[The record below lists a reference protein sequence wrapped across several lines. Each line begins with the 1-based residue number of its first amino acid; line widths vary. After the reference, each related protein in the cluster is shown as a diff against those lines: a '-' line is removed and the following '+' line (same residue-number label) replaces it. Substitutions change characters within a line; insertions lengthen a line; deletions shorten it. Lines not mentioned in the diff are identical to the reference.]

1 MGATKSTYLASLF
14 ALLASTATL
23 AQTNPVPLINQPLA
37 PMTAAPSGSGF
48 TLTVNGTE
56 FVSDSV
62 VNWNGTALATTF
74 VTDSQ
79 LTATVPASDIA
90 APATNAV
97 TVTNPAPGGGT
108 SNVMY
113 FDVANHASSLVFS
126 DFYSVFSNPAGSAI
140 IAADFNGDGIL
151 DLASSVGVNQGG
163 LLVIELGNGD
173 GTFQSSFQYPVGI
186 NPQQLIAADFN
197 GDGKL
202 DLAVVANGGYDLNTV
217 YILLGNG
224 DGTFQA
230 AKTFA
235 TGNYPTLI
243 ASGDFNGDGKLDLA
257 VGCEGIAGSNGSI
270 SILLGNG
277 DGTFQTHTDYTPPGE
292 GLQTVSAM
300 ALGDFNGDG
309 KLDIALIDGDAGAL
323 FILLGNGDGTFQF
336 TSPAPTVGAVSMLT
350 ADVNG
355 DGKLDLVLAQDNG
368 EVAVLIGNGDGT
380 FQSAVEYPSGGNN
393 NLEVVAADFNAD
405 GKLDLATG
413 NANSSTV
420 AILLGNGD
428 GTFQAP
434 LTFPTEAPGCVVGDF
449 CNPLAL
455 AAGDF
460 NDDGKTDLAVILG
473 NTSYDLL
480 VLLQGTWPALA
491 ADPPSISFGQ
501 QNVDTASVS
510 QAVSFTNTG
519 NATFDISG
527 IGITGANAAD
537 FSQNNNCGAT
547 LAPNASCQANVTFTP
562 NMPGTLNAAVSVA
575 GSSFKNPI
583 NMPITGVGYG
593 AAASV
598 SPATVTFPSQYVGA
612 SGLPQTVIV
621 TNRGTAALAITNL
634 STSIADF
641 GTLSNCTNSVPPN
654 TNCTIGVFFDPR
666 TSGTRVG
673 TLTITDNAS
682 GSPQTVTLSGTGQ
695 DFSLAPSGQTTATI
709 TPGQTASYTVVVT
722 PGGGFNHTVAMSCS
736 GAPAQSTC
744 SLSSSSVALN
754 GSTAEV
760 VNVTITTAEGSAG
773 FAQPVGR
780 LPYGGTLSWLTGT
793 LALVT
798 LLSLAT
804 WRRKLRP
811 QNLYGLALL
820 CLLLIGVTMSACGG
834 GGSGG
839 ATSAGTY
846 KLTVTGNFI
855 SGSATLTHTANL
867 TLVVQ

>member
-1 MGATKSTYLASLF
+1 VGATKSTYLASLF

-56 FVSDSV
+56 FISDSV

-74 VTDSQ
+74 VTGSQ

-126 DFYSVFSNPAGSAI
+126 DFYSVFNSLAGSAI

-173 GTFQSSFQYPVGI
+173 GTFQSSFQYPVGN

-202 DLAVVANGGYDLNTV
+202 DLAVVASDLDTV

-235 TGNYPTLI
+235 TGNYPTFI
-243 ASGDFNGDGKLDLA
+243 ATGDFNGDGKLDLA
-257 VGCEGIAGSNGSI
+257 VGCAGIAGNNGSI

-277 DGTFQTHTDYTPPGE
+277 DGTFQTHVDYTPPGA
-292 GLQTVSAM
+292 GFQTVSAM

-309 KLDIALIDGDAGAL
+309 KLDIALIDGNASGL

-336 TSPAPTVGAVSMLT
+336 TSPAPTVGADSMLT

-355 DGKLDLVLAQDNG
+355 DGKLDLVIDDG
-368 EVAVLIGNGDGT
+368 YEVAVLIGNGDGT
-380 FQSAVEYPSGGNN
+380 FQSAVEYSTGGNN
-393 NLEVVAADFNAD
+393 TIGVVAGDFNAD

-413 NANSSTV
+413 SPNSSTV

-434 LTFPTEAPGCVVGDF
+434 STFPTEAPGCVAGDF
-449 CNPLAL
+449 CNPMAL
-455 AAGDF
+455 AVGDF
-460 NDDGKTDLAVILG
+460 NDDGKTDLAVILA
-473 NTSYDLL
+473 NTSNDLL

-491 ADPPSISFGQ
+491 ADPPSINFGQ
-501 QNVDTASVS
+501 QNVDTASAL

-547 LAPNASCQANVTFTP
+547 LAPNASCQANVAFTP
-562 NMPGTLNAAVSVA
+562 NMPGTLNAAISVA
-575 GSSFKNPI
+575 SSSFKNPI
-583 NMPITGVGYG
+583 NMLITGVGYG
-593 AAASV
+593 AAVSV

-654 TNCTIGVFFDPR
+654 TNCAIGVFFDPK

-682 GSPQTVTLSGTGQ
+682 GSPQTVTLSGAGQ

-709 TPGQTASYTVVVT
+709 APGQTAGYTVVVT
-722 PGGGFNHTVAMSCS
+722 PGGGFNQIVAMSCS
-736 GAPAQSTC
+736 GAPGQSTC

-754 GSTAEV
+754 GTTAEV

-773 FAQPVGR
+773 FTQPVGR
-780 LPYGGTLSWLTGT
+780 LPYGGTLSWLAFSGT

-798 LLSLAT
+798 LLTLAT
-804 WRRKLRP
+804 WLRKLRP

-855 SGSATLTHTANL
+855 SGSTTLTHSANL
-867 TLVVQ
+867 TLIVQ